1 VKRGGGNHPFSP
13 SVEGKMNSFYSIADL
28 KSGFRKHNKTIYLIA
43 VALIL
48 CSTALTFA
56 ASNNIINVSATI
68 LSNNNCRFR
77 TKAATLA
84 FGNLDPANP
93 VVVNT
98 STTIDFRCQ
107 GAAGT
112 AVFSVSQD
120 GGLNPLGPQNRMKHL
135 TLPGTFIPYTLSLVH
150 VAPPITKNVWYT
162 LTINGTILGPD
173 YQVASGDYQD
183 TVVISI
189 IP

>member
-1 VKRGGGNHPFSP
+1 MK
-13 SVEGKMNSFYSIADL
+13 SFYSIVDL
-28 KSGFRKHNKTIYLIA
+28 KNRFRKQKRTIYFIA
-43 VALIL
+43 MALIL
-48 CSTALTFA
+48 ASTALTFA
-56 ASNNIINVSATI
+56 ASNSIINVSATI

-93 VVVNT
+93 VVVNA

-112 AVFSVSQD
+112 AVFSINQD
-120 GGLNPLGPQNRMKHL
+120 GGLNPLGPQNRMEHL

-150 VAPPITKNVWYT
+150 VAPPIIKNVWYT
-162 LTINGTILGPD
+162 LTINGTVLGPD
-173 YQVASGDYQD
+173 YQVAPGDYQD

>member
-1 VKRGGGNHPFSP
+1 
-13 SVEGKMNSFYSIADL
+13 MYSFYSIADL
-28 KSGFRKHNKTIYLIA
+28 KSRFRNQKRTILSLAIT
-43 VALIL
+43 LIL
-48 CSTALTFA
+48 ASTALTFA
-56 ASNNIINVSATI
+56 AGNSIINVSATI

-93 VVVNT
+93 VVINA

-112 AVFSVSQD
+112 AVFSVTQD
-120 GGLNPLGPQNRMKHL
+120 GGLNPLGPQNRMEHL

-162 LTINGTILGPD
+162 LTINGTVLGPD
-173 YQVASGDYQD
+173 YQVAPGDYQD